1 MSMTLLAIGT
11 AVPDH
16 AVGEPLGLPVE
27 RAIFGRS
34 LLV

>member
-1 MSMTLLAIGT
+1 MSMTLLANCT

-16 AVGEPLGLPVE
+16 AVEEPLGLPVE

-34 LLV
+34 LPV